1 MKVNSL
7 QEEKMKEKMKNVPAT
22 NPPMCAVTPTLN
34 SSGSVILL

>member
-7 QEEKMKEKMKNVPAT
+7 QGEKMKHLPAT